1 MPAERSPLLSRLLL
15 LLALAAVVLATVWA
29 LRIAPD
35 PNSDRYDYLARAWHL
50 SEGRAPAPLV
60 IYPLRLAYPEA
71 PSLPATNLTRPPL
84 WPAVLSVPMR
94 LGISDAAAVLC
105 AAGCLLALAGILYR
119 ASPGAHGGF
128 AALVLATAFAT
139 WRALLGGGPELAL
152 ALLLL
157 VVWTWSG
164 STRQLTN
171 VFVLGVLLGLM
182 PWLHPVG
189 WVYLGLGLGARVW
202 RDPASTLASAG
213 LLALLIGIPW
223 YIQVGQLTGQFLG
236 PLQGQ
241 AELARAMHD
250 GGGLGPY
257 RTLEG
262 VGAFDTISADPV
274 GFLRHL
280 AHNLKEQLRHLD
292 GWLAWPLVALGLLGI
307 GHDRWLALRDLALI
321 SIGFLVVSAVAFD
334 PRLLVPLLPVAALWV
349 GVGVDVLGKLSTPR
363 RVFGLLP
370 VLTVLAW
377 FIPLGLTPAPGTEL
391 QDIETNLR
399 NPDRRSVVAY
409 GQAGSPGK
417 PCFTD
422 SAVLAWRARRPG
434 IAIPADPS
442 TLEKIL
448 GYPAI
453 GEDPV
458 LIASAGIS
466 GWWFRAPSWVSWWA
480 AQNAGDLEGIP
491 GGRIVELHPTPDFYV
506 PEALS
511 LGPDEQP
518 DSLAT
523 VPAPLAVREN
533 LRLTQ
538 ATLGSL
544 SAMAAS
550 ARLDGV
556 HLRITSAYRSWH
568 RQEQLW
574 LRARERYGDDQRWVA
589 APGTSEHQL
598 GTTAD
603 FCDAAMQQVT
613 EPGFANTAEGLWLSA
628 NAGRFGW
635 VRSYTEANEEF
646 TGYRPEAW
654 HYRFGVTPIDDE

>member
-1 MPAERSPLLSRLLL
+1 MPAERAPLLSRLLL

-29 LRIAPD
+29 LRTAPQ

-60 IYPLRLAYPEA
+60 IYPLRLAYPGA
-71 PSLPATNLTRPPL
+71 TSLPATNLTRPPL

-94 LGISDAAAVLC
+94 LGVSDAAAVLC
-105 AAGCLLALAGILYR
+105 AGLCLLALAGLLYR
-119 ASPGAHGGF
+119 ASPGTHGGF

-164 STRQLTN
+164 SPRHLTN
-171 VFVLGVLLGLM
+171 VLVLGGLLGLM

-189 WVYLGLGLGARVW
+189 WVYLGLGLGSRIW
-202 RDPASTLASAG
+202 RDPVSTLAQAA
-213 LLALLIGIPW
+213 LLAVLIGIPW
-223 YIQVGQLTGQFLG
+223 YIQVGQITGQFLG
-236 PLQGQ
+236 PLQAQ
-241 AELARAMHD
+241 AELARAIQD

-257 RTLEG
+257 RTLDG
-262 VGAFDTISADPV
+262 VSSTEVISSDPI
-274 GFLRHL
+274 GFLQHL

-292 GWLAWPLVALGLLGI
+292 GWLAWPLVVLGLIGI
-307 GHDRWLALRDLALI
+307 GHDRWLALRDMVLI
-321 SIGFLVVSAVAFD
+321 GIGFVVVSAVAFE
-334 PRLLVPLLPVAALWV
+334 PRLLVPLVPVAALWV
-349 GVGVDVLGKLSTPR
+349 GAGVDVLENLSVPR
-363 RVFGLLP
+363 RVIGLLP

-377 FIPLGLTPAPGTEL
+377 FIPLGLTPPPGTEL
-391 QDIETNLR
+391 REIEKALR
-399 NPDRRSVVAY
+399 DPDRRSVIAY
-409 GQAGSPGK
+409 GQAGTAGQ

-422 SAVLAWRARRPG
+422 SSVLAWKSRRPG
-434 IAIPADPS
+434 IGVPADPA
-442 TLEKIL
+442 TLRRIL
-448 GYPAI
+448 DLAVI
-453 GEDPV
+453 GDDPV
-458 LIASAGIS
+458 LIASAGVT
-466 GWWFRAPSWVSWWA
+466 GWWFRAPEWAPWWS
-480 AQNAGDLEGIP
+480 AQQTSELEGTP
-491 GGRIVELHPTPDFYV
+491 DGRISELWPAPEFYV
-506 PEALS
+506 PGPLS
-511 LGPDEQP
+511 LGPGDQP

-538 ATLGSL
+538 ATLRSL

-550 ARLDGV
+550 ARNDGV
-556 HLRITSAYRSWH
+556 HLRVTSAFRSWQ

-574 LRARERYGDDQRWVA
+574 LRARDRHGDDQRWVA

-598 GTTAD
+598 GTTVD
-603 FCDAAMQQVT
+603 FCDAAMKQVT
-613 EPGFANTAEGLWLSA
+613 EPGFADTAEGRWLVA
-628 NAGRFGW
+628 NARRFGW

-654 HYRFGVTPIDDE
+654 HYRFGIIPIDGE